1 MCTKQN
7 RAFFCHGGE
16 QIQWHASPVRSL
28 RINVAVMVL
37 MMWNLVLANGWM
49 RRISEARRVAVF
61 LTRLAVSVFVFTC
74 YALVLSV
81 LCGLVFIVNLQT
93 KARTPQPDLYL
104 LYMQVLYSSA
114 FWLEFLI
121 FIRFAKVPQTPV
133 KDRFSRQRSSNHK
146 PSSHPWS
153 VYPHCLPH
161 WIRVSLKED
170 PFGKQCKQWHDAQDV
185 LAGIV
190 TARVKKNW
198 RGVFQNQ
205 PKLNPVQSPHDY
217 VNL

>member
-1 MCTKQN
+1 M
-7 RAFFCHGGE
+7 
-16 QIQWHASPVRSL
+16 QI
-28 RINVAVMVL
+28 
-37 MMWNLVLANGWM
+37 
-49 RRISEARRVAVF
+49 
-61 LTRLAVSVFVFTC
+61 
-74 YALVLSV
+74 
-81 LCGLVFIVNLQT
+81 
-93 KARTPQPDLYL
+93 
-104 LYMQVLYSSA
+104 LYSSA

-121 FIRFAKVPQTPV
+121 FKRFAKVPQTPV

-198 RGVFQNQ
+198 RGVFQNLIRETEHAFIMTIVWITMKIVKFVWFWCCDVD
-205 PKLNPVQSPHDY
+205 PNTGNSISKLSQSCLKKKQRQ
-217 VNL
+217 VSC